1 MKSLVLLFALVVFTG
16 KTLHAQQPVV
26 FAPDN
31 IALKGYDVVSF
42 FNGDDPV
49 KGQDSLTT
57 EWNKVTWKFS
67 SRAHLDSFKKAP
79 EQYMPAYGGYC
90 AYGMSKGYKAPTQ
103 ADTWFLQDGRL
114 YFNYNKE
121 VQVTWNKN
129 RDSLIEKADKNW
141 PDAMKK

>member
-1 MKSLVLLFALVVFTG
+1 MKFLVLLF
-16 KTLHAQQPVV
+16 TLFAFACTASQEQKPVV

-42 FNGDDPV
+42 FNSEGPV
-49 KGQDSLTT
+49 MGQDSLTT
-57 EWNKVTWKFS
+57 EWNNVTWKFS
-67 SRAHLDSFKKAP
+67 SGAHLDSFKKAP

-103 ADTWFLQDGRL
+103 ADTWYLQDGRL

-121 VQVTWNKN
+121 VQATWNKN

-141 PDAMKK
+141 PDVMKK